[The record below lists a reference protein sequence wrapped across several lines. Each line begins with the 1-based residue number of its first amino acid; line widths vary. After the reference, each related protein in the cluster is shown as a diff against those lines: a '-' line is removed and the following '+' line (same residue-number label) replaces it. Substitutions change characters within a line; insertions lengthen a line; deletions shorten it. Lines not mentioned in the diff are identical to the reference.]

1 VQAFE
6 ITASHCKEQN
16 MRFLRYAPFIFA
28 SGLSLQAVAAPPA
41 EQSEEEELALI
52 YGDRTSVSIATGSTQ
67 TLRRVPAVATVITA
81 EDIALMRATDLD
93 QVLETVPGLHVA
105 RAAVNYEPLYTMRG
119 IYSVNNPQIL
129 MLLNG
134 MPMTTL
140 LSGSRGTLW
149 GGYPVEQI
157 ARIEVIRGPGS
168 ALYGADAY
176 SGVINIITKGP
187 ANLSGT
193 QLGLGGGSF
202 KTRDAWVQHGGKVG
216 PFDVAAY
223 VRIGSTDGQ
232 RSIITADAQTV
243 RDKTFKTKASLAPG
257 PVNVDY
263 DAIDTNVEIGY
274 DKWRLRGGYVL
285 RDNMGTGAG
294 VASAL
299 DPVGKEKSERTIAE
313 LAWNDPQFTQDWGL
327 GFTANAF
334 GYKQRILTD
343 LRLSPPGTRF
353 PTGLFPDGFIGHPDT
368 SERAIR
374 LSAFALYSGFQGH
387 RLRFGFGHDNLN
399 MYHVATIKN
408 YLFNANG
415 VPVPQGPVADYSA
428 IQPFILP
435 HRRKITYYNVQDEW
449 QLARDWALT
458 AGVRHDKYS
467 DFGSTTNPRMAL
479 VWDASLDVTA
489 KLLYGK
495 AFRAPSFNESYGIN
509 NPVQRGNPLLRPETI
524 GTIEAA
530 VSWQARKDLTVNL
543 NVFRTNLSNL
553 IRAAAVP
560 GVAGATFQNIGNQ
573 DGKGAELELAWDASR
588 TLRVAGNYGYQRNTD
603 PATGKDAGY
612 APHHH
617 LNSRVDWQAF
627 GYGVVSAQVN
637 RVADRRRA
645 AGDTRSKIPDY
656 TTFDLSLSTDRG
668 LGNWEFSVAIRNMF
682 NADVREPSIAPG
694 TALPNDLPMAPRSI
708 YLRATYQL

>member
-1 VQAFE
+1 MRLLYCVPVILVSA
-6 ITASHCKEQN
+6 IPLLSAASTDKDT
-16 MRFLRYAPFIFA
+16 
-28 SGLSLQAVAAPPA
+28 
-41 EQSEEEELALI
+41 SEEEELALI
-52 YGDRTSVSIATGSTQ
+52 YGDKSSISIATGSTQ
-67 TLRRVPAVATVITA
+67 TLRRAPAVATVITA
-81 EDIALMRATDLD
+81 EDIAIMRATDLD

-105 RAAVNYEPLYTMRG
+105 RSPINYEPLYTMRG
-119 IYSVNNPQIL
+119 IYSLNNPQIL

-134 MPMTTL
+134 IPMTTL
-140 LSGSRGTLW
+140 LTGSRGTLW

-187 ANLSGT
+187 ANLAGT
-193 QLGLGGGSF
+193 QLGIGGGSF
-202 KTRDAWVQHGGKVG
+202 HTRDAWVQHGGKAG
-216 PFDVAAY
+216 PVDVAAY
-223 VRIGSTDGQ
+223 LRVGGTNGQ
-232 RSIITADAQTV
+232 RSQITADAQTG
-243 RDKTFKTKASLAPG
+243 RDAVFKTNASLAPG
-257 PVNVDY
+257 PVNVGY
-263 DAIDTNVEIGY
+263 DAVDANLEINY
-274 DKWRLRGGYVL
+274 EKWRLRGGYVL
-285 RDNMGTGAG
+285 RDNIGTGAG

-299 DPVGKEKSERTIAE
+299 DPLGKEKSVRTIAE
-313 LAWNDPQFTQDWGL
+313 LAWNDPQFTSNWGI
-327 GFTANAF
+327 GFAANAF

-368 SERAIR
+368 SERTVR
-374 LSAFALYSGFQGH
+374 VSAFAMYSGFNGH
-387 RLRFGFGHDNLN
+387 RLRFGIGHDNLN
-399 MYHVATIKN
+399 MYDAVTIKN

-415 VPVPQGPVADYSA
+415 VPVPQGPVADYTT

-449 QLARDWALT
+449 QLGRDWSLT
-458 AGVRHDKYS
+458 AGMRYDHYS

-479 VWDASLDVTA
+479 VWDASLDLTA

-530 VSWQARKDLTVNL
+530 FSWQARKDLNVNL
-543 NVFRTNLSNL
+543 NVFRTNLSDL
-553 IRAAAVP
+553 IRTAP
-560 GVAGATFQNIGNQ
+560 LSGVSGAIFQNIGNQ
-573 DGKGAELELAWDASR
+573 DGKGAELEVAWDASR
-588 TLRVAGNYGYQRNTD
+588 ILRLAGNYGYQRNTD

-617 LNSRVDWQAF
+617 LNGRVDWQA
-627 GYGVVSAQVN
+627 GGHGVVSAQVN

-645 AGDTRSKIPDY
+645 AGDTRKKIPDY
-656 TTFDLSLSTDRG
+656 TTFDLSLSTERG
-668 LGNWEFSVAIRNMF
+668 LGNWDLSVAIRNIF

-694 TALPNDLPMAPRSI
+694 TAIPNDLPMAPRSI
-708 YLRATYQL
+708 YVRATYQL